1 MHARAVLG
9 VGKGVRL
16 EKYPQFRSV
25 LIKRERFHCTYTYTH
40 LLCEIVSFCVCFRCG

>member
-1 MHARAVLG
+1 MQEWYILR

-25 LIKRERFHCTYTYTH
+25 LIKREVPLYTYAH